1 MENSE
6 IKIQDNK
13 NSRNFIEEL
22 ISREDMRITEFNYFM
37 ELSLEQAE
45 NGESI
50 SVDEA
55 FRELCKELLNE
66 KNSKLLYSIEKKKI

>member
-13 NSRNFIEEL
+13 NSRNLIEE
-22 ISREDMRITEFNYFM
+22 IIFREDTRIIEFNYFM

-45 NGESI
+45 NGESVSI
-50 SVDEA
+50 DEA
-55 FRELCKELLNE
+55 FEKLFKEL
-66 KNSKLLYSIEKKKI
+66 

>member
-45 NGESI
+45 NGESVSI
-50 SVDEA
+50 DEA
-55 FRELCKELLNE
+55 FEELSKE
-66 KNSKLLYSIEKKKI
+66 

>member
-13 NSRNFIEEL
+13 NSRNFIEEI
-22 ISREDMRITEFNYFM
+22 ISREDMRITEFNYFI

-45 NGESI
+45 NGESVSI
-50 SVDEA
+50 DEA
-55 FRELCKELLNE
+55 FEKLFKEL
-66 KNSKLLYSIEKKKI
+66 

>member
-13 NSRNFIEEL
+13 NSRNFIEEI

-37 ELSLEQAE
+37 KLSLEKAE
-45 NGESI
+45 NGESVSI
-50 SVDEA
+50 DEA
-55 FRELCKELLNE
+55 FEKLFKEL
-66 KNSKLLYSIEKKKI
+66 

>member
-13 NSRNFIEEL
+13 NSRNFIEEI
-22 ISREDMRITEFNYFM
+22 ISREDMRITEFNYFI

-45 NGESI
+45 NGESV

-55 FRELCKELLNE
+55 FEELFRE
-66 KNSKLLYSIEKKKI
+66 